1 MRVLVT
7 GAAGYVG
14 GAVLD
19 ALLAAGHEPVAHV
32 HGAPCRVPAG
42 VPVCIGDLLDDGPN
56 GSGDHNGLVAALAG
70 VDAVCH
76 LAGLTRVRESWDRP
90 LDYFAVNVG
99 GTVAVLRAMESA
111 GVDRLVLASTA
122 ACYGSPARQPMA
134 EQLPDDPPHPYAS
147 SKVAAESVIG
157 WEARRRPLSA
167 VVLRLF
173 NAAGGAHP
181 GPAGLIPRV
190 LAVAEGQSPELAVNG
205 DGGVVRDYLHVTDAA
220 AAFVAALHRPPPPGT
235 VSRYNIGSGV
245 GSSIADVVAT
255 AARVTGRPVPVRHN
269 PPAAEPARLVCD
281 PALALAELG
290 WRPRLPD
297 LESVL
302 REAWRDRSEAWR
314 DRSADQP
321 EQGRGEPTT

>member
-7 GAAGYVG
+7 GAGGYIG
-14 GAVLD
+14 GAVLR
-19 ALLAAGHEPVAHV
+19 ALLAAGHEARAHV
-32 HGAPCRVPAG
+32 HREPRQVPAG
-42 VPVCIGDLLDDGPN
+42 VPVCAGDLRDDG
-56 GSGDHNGLVAALAG
+56 GVGVGVDDNGLATLLAG

-76 LAGLTRVRESWDRP
+76 LAGLTQPRESWHRP

-99 GTVAVLRAMESA
+99 GTVALLRAMESA
-111 GVDRLVLASTA
+111 GVDRLVFASTA

-173 NAAGGAHP
+173 NAAGGADP
-181 GPAGLIPRV
+181 GPTGLIPRV
-190 LAVAEGQSPELAVNG
+190 LAVAAGQRPEIAVNG
-205 DGGVVRDYLHVTDAA
+205 DGGVVRDYLHVTDVA
-220 AAFVAALHRPPPPGT
+220 AAFVAALDRPPPPGT
-235 VSRYNIGSGV
+235 VRRYNIGSGV
-245 GSSIADVVAT
+245 GSSIAEVIAT
-255 AARVTGRPVPVRHN
+255 AARVTGRPIPVRHE

-290 WRPRLPD
+290 WRPSRPD
-297 LESVL
+297 LESVI
-302 REAWRDRSEAWR
+302 REAWRDLVS
-314 DRSADQP
+314 
-321 EQGRGEPTT
+321 